1 MSLINRMLRDLDSR
15 KGRGGGE
22 PVASGLLRV
31 VAPQSG
37 RRLRLAVVLVIGA
50 LGVSMAAGAWLQRRI
65 VVASSPAAASAPPPI
80 AAAKAV
86 QPAAST
92 VALANA
98 AASAVAAEAASASNV
113 PAVAPVH
120 LSELYL
126 PVVAQAPEQVAPNS
140 GLHFESTRISTAA
153 IGATDAAATAAI
165 AAIAARAEQGGPAPI
180 PRTAALAESLPAST
194 VQTALSV
201 PVEPQLPSK
210 AGVAV
215 TKAVSEKTYSPEQ
228 MNANRFSEAV
238 SLEQQGQKEQAKL
251 QVQHLLANNPFDVPS
266 RQMLVRLHLETGQV
280 EQARALLVEGLRL
293 LPEQVGFTMT
303 LARLQMEGGDLA
315 GAIRLLEGD
324 RFHTQADPQFHA
336 LLAAMLLRAERNGEA
351 MQHYLVALRSD
362 PANTTWLVGV
372 GAAME
377 GVGND
382 ADAVEAYRR
391 AQRGADLTPELA
403 DFLNTRLARLQP

>member
-15 KGRGGGE
+15 KGRSGGE

-65 VVASSPAAASAPPPI
+65 VVASSPAAASVPPPV

-92 VALANA
+92 IALANA
-98 AASAVAAEAASASNV
+98 AASAVVAEAASASNV
-113 PAVAPVH
+113 PAVAPIH

-126 PVVAQAPEQVAPNS
+126 PVVAQAPEPVAPNS
-140 GLHFESTRISTAA
+140 GLHTESTRNSTATV
-153 IGATDAAATAAI
+153 GATDVAAI
-165 AAIAARAEQGGPAPI
+165 PARSERGGPAPD
-180 PRTAALAESLPAST
+180 PRTAALAESLPTSA
-194 VQTALSV
+194 VQTVLSGA
-201 PVEPQLPSK
+201 VEPQLPSK
-210 AGVAV
+210 SGATVN
-215 TKAVSEKTYSPEQ
+215 KAMSEKTYSPEQ

-238 SLEQQGQKEQAKL
+238 NLEQQGQKEQAQL
-251 QVQHLLANNPFDVPS
+251 QVQHVLANNPFDVPS
-266 RQMLVRLHLETGQV
+266 RQMLVRLDLETGQV

-315 GAIRLLEGD
+315 GAIRLLEAD
-324 RFHTQADPQFHA
+324 RFHAPADPQFHA

-362 PANTTWLVGV
+362 PANTNWLVGV

-377 GVGND
+377 GVGNV
-382 ADAVEAYRR
+382 ADAAEAYRR

>member
-15 KGRGGGE
+15 KGRSGGE
-22 PVASGLLRV
+22 SVASDLLRV
-31 VAPQSG
+31 PAPESIRQ
-37 RRLRLAVVLVIGA
+37 LKLAVVLVIGA
-50 LGVSMAAGAWLQRRI
+50 LAVSMTTGAWLQRRI
-65 VVASSPAAASAPPPI
+65 VFASSPAAMSAPAPI

-92 VALANA
+92 GPLANA
-98 AASAVAAEAASASNV
+98 AASAVVAEAASASNV
-113 PAVAPVH
+113 PAVAPIH

-126 PVVAQAPEQVAPNS
+126 PVVAQAPEPVAPNS
-140 GLHFESTRISTAA
+140 GLHTESTRSSTAMV
-153 IGATDAAATAAI
+153 GATDVAAS
-165 AAIAARAEQGGPAPI
+165 AARAERRGPAPSS
-180 PRTAALAESLPAST
+180 RAAALAESLPAST

-201 PVEPQLPSK
+201 AVEPQLPSK
-210 AGVAV
+210 SGVTV
-215 TKAVSEKTYSPEQ
+215 NKAMSEKTYSPEQ
-228 MNANRFSEAV
+228 MNANHFSEAV
-238 SLEQQGQKEQAKL
+238 SLEQQGHKEQAKL
-251 QVQHLLANNPFDVPS
+251 QVQHLLANNPLDVPS

-315 GAIRLLEGD
+315 GAIRLLEAD
-324 RFHTQADPQFHA
+324 SFHTPADPQFHA

-362 PANTTWLVGV
+362 PANTNWLVGV

-382 ADAVEAYRR
+382 ADAAEAYRR
-391 AQRGADLTPELA
+391 ARQGADLTPELA